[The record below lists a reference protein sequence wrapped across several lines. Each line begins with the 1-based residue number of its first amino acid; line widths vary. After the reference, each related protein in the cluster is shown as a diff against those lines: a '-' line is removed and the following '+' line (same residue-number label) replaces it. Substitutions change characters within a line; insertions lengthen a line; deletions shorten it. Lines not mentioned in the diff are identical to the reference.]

1 MDSQYKVSI
10 GVPIY
15 GVEKYI
21 ERCVRSLLEQ
31 TYKNIEYI
39 FIDDCGKDES
49 INILLKTLNEYPNKK
64 NQVRIIR
71 HDYNKGLAEARN
83 TFIKNATGEFVI
95 HVDSDDFIDTTL
107 TEKVVKSQ
115 METNA
120 DIVTAGACGY
130 HDGQLFSFTNASNTI
145 PHSYLVEILKG
156 HALPRIWGRLIRR
169 SLYDNYGIHCER
181 GVNMG
186 EDKYV
191 ISQLLYYASK
201 IAFLKENLYFYTMS
215 ACGSYTSI
223 FKPDVAFQSLRTRR
237 LLESFFMNKKEVFL
251 EALNSTKA
259 LAAAC
264 YINDCAR
271 FNEFGDFYRE
281 ARMFANELT
290 LVQCKE
296 IPFYRRIVL
305 HIKNK
310 PLLRIYVQ
318 SCDRLLKLKKKLYDQ
333 K

>member
-1 MDSQYKVSI
+1 MDTQYKVSI
-10 GVPIY
+10 GIPIY

-39 FIDDCGKDES
+39 FIDDCGKDDS
-49 INILLKTLNEYPNKK
+49 IKILFQILNEYPQKK
-64 NQVRIIR
+64 SQVRVIR
-71 HDYNKGLAEARN
+71 HDSNKGLAEARN
-83 TFIKNATGEFVI
+83 TFIKNATGEFVM
-95 HVDSDDFIDTTL
+95 HVDSDDFIDVTL
-107 TEKVVKSQ
+107 TEKVVISQ
-115 METNA
+115 MQTNA

-130 HDGQLFSFTNASNTI
+130 HDGQLFSLTNALNTI

-156 HALPRIWGRLIRR
+156 HELPRIWGRLIRR
-169 SLYDNYGIHCER
+169 SLYDDYGIHCER

-201 IAFLKENLYFYTMS
+201 ITFFKENLYFYTMS

-237 LLESFFMNKKEVFL
+237 LLESFFMNKEEVFL

-281 ARMFANELT
+281 ARMFAKELT

>member
-1 MDSQYKVSI
+1 MNSQYKVSI

-21 ERCVRSLLEQ
+21 ERCARSLFEQ

-39 FIDDCGKDES
+39 FVDDCGKDDS
-49 INILLKTLNEYPNKK
+49 IKILLQILNEYPNKK
-64 NQVRIIR
+64 SQVHVIR
-71 HDYNKGLAEARN
+71 HDFNKGLAEARN
-83 TFIKNATGEFVI
+83 TFIKNATGEFVM
-95 HVDSDDFIDTTL
+95 HVDSDDFVDVTL
-107 TEKVVKSQ
+107 TEKVVRSQ
-115 METNA
+115 MLTNA

-130 HDGQLFSFTNASNTI
+130 HDGQLFSLINASNTI
-145 PHSYLVEILKG
+145 PHGYLVEILKG
-156 HALPRIWGRLIRR
+156 QTLPRIWGRLIRR
-169 SLYDNYGIHCER
+169 SLYDDYGIHCER

-191 ISQLLYYASK
+191 ISQLLYYASN
-201 IAFLKENLYFYTMS
+201 ITFFKESLYFYTMS
-215 ACGSYTSI
+215 ACGSYTST

-237 LLESFFMNKKEVFL
+237 LLESFFVNKEKVFL

-290 LVQCKE
+290 LVQRKMV
-296 IPFYRRIVL
+296 PLYRRIVL
-305 HIKNK
+305 YIKNK
-310 PLLRIYVQ
+310 SLLQLYVRF
-318 SCDRLLKLKKKLYDQ
+318 CDRLLKLKKEIV
-333 K
+333 